1 MTGCWGPRP
10 EALSACVKDDLVDV
24 GGGVGQGE
32 LGPAGDHLESRRG
45 GEAVAVVDAGVRAGS
60 GAGGLSPEMDNWD
73 SPGFGVCCFRS

>member
-1 MTGCWGPRP
+1 MRSD
-10 EALSACVKDDLVDV
+10 AL
-24 GGGVGQGE
+24 
-32 LGPAGDHLESRRG
+32 RRG